1 MFFIIG
7 HDNEGLVTQ
16 FIEKKFAVKRSSD
29 KVAPNRGTF
38 GYISHKII
46 DFLEEPELIPDRGS
60 SSSSSSS
67 SSQLS
72 MFIPRTIYMATSTR
86 QSPPWLIDS
95 GAAISGTSAHCDIT
109 NSINCNIP
117 ITPAFGSIIRAT
129 TEGAINDPVLSPMG
143 IRVLQVDD
151 MHHKLL
157 SVHQVCSG
165 GNNNQK
171 QVGVFTDE
179 GCRFSP
185 LDTCWDA
192 LKLLS
197 NKKQTLAH
205 NGLAHN
211 GVYLYSPDA
220 NSKST

>member
-1 MFFIIG
+1 MLLQK
-7 HDNEGLVTQ
+7 D
-16 FIEKKFAVKRSSD
+16 
-29 KVAPNRGTF
+29 
-38 GYISHKII
+38 
-46 DFLEEPELIPDRGS
+46 
-60 SSSSSSS
+60 
-67 SSQLS
+67 
-72 MFIPRTIYMATSTR
+72 
-86 QSPPWLIDS
+86 
-95 GAAISGTSAHCDIT
+95 
-109 NSINCNIP
+109 
-117 ITPAFGSIIRAT
+117 
-129 TEGAINDPVLSPMG
+129 DPVLSPMG

-179 GCRFSP
+179 GCRFFP
-185 LDTCWDA
+185 LDTCLDA

-197 NKKQTLAH
+197 NKKQTFY
-205 NGLAHN
+205 GLAHN

>member
-1 MFFIIG
+1 
-7 HDNEGLVTQ
+7 
-16 FIEKKFAVKRSSD
+16 
-29 KVAPNRGTF
+29 
-38 GYISHKII
+38 
-46 DFLEEPELIPDRGS
+46 
-60 SSSSSSS
+60 
-67 SSQLS
+67 
-72 MFIPRTIYMATSTR
+72 MATSTR

-95 GAAISGTSAHCDIT
+95 GAAVSGTSAHCDIT

-129 TEGAINDPVLSPMG
+129 TEGTINDPVLSPMG

-157 SVHQVCSG
+157 SVHQVCAG

-179 GCRFSP
+179 GCRYFP

-197 NKKQTLAH
+197 NKKQTFS
-205 NGLAHN
+205 GLAHN